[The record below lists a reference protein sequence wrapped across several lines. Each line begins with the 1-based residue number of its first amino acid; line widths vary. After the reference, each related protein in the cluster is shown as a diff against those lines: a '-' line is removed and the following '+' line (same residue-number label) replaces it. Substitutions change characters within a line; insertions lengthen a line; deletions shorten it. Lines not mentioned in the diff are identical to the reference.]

1 MKQYL
6 VRRIG
11 SSLLVLW
18 AVSLATYAM
27 IFVTP
32 GDPAETILR
41 EQLNSQPSDE
51 QIAQFRA
58 EHGLDEPFH
67 VQYVSW
73 ITDVLRGDLGQSY
86 FHGRT
91 VGDLLLSRLPATIE
105 LAGAALLIALL
116 ISIPAGVISAVHRGT
131 VLDYF
136 SQGGALFGVSIPNFW
151 LGYLLIIGVALRV
164 SWIPTS
170 GTGSLAHL
178 LLPALTLGT
187 GMAAIIT
194 RLLRASLLETLDE
207 AYVRT
212 ARSKGLRERIVL
224 YRHALRTALIPVITV
239 IGVQLAYLLNGAVII
254 EIVFDRPGIGALLVD
269 AIFAR
274 DYPVVQGVVLLT
286 AVVFVLTNTLVD
298 LSYRYLDPRI
308 DLTDSHHR

>member
-6 VRRIG
+6 ARRIG

-27 IFVTP
+27 IFITP

-41 EQLNSQPSDE
+41 EQLNSQPTDE

-58 EHGLDEPFH
+58 NKGLDEPFH
-67 VQYVSW
+67 VQYVDW
-73 ITDVLRGDLGQSY
+73 LTDVVRGDLGQSY
-86 FHGRT
+86 FHSRS
-91 VGDLLLSRLPATIE
+91 VGDLLVSRLPATIE
-105 LAGAALLIALL
+105 LAGAALVIALL
-116 ISIPAGVISAVHRGT
+116 IAIPAGVISAVHRGT
-131 VLDYF
+131 VLDYC

-207 AYVRT
+207 SYVKT
-212 ARSKGLRERIVL
+212 AQSKGLREQVVL

-254 EIVFDRPGIGALLVD
+254 EMVFNRPGIGALLVE

-286 AVVFVLTNTLVD
+286 AVLFVLTNTLVD

-308 DLTDSHHR
+308 DLTDSYHT